1 MNPAPPP
8 TPESLERARAA
19 FLRGVAHAQASRWPD
34 AEAEFLDALQHA
46 PGRPSVLMNLGI
58 SRVHLG
64 RFPEAIAPLKAS
76 VAADPAQA
84 GVDTWAA
91 LATAQMETLAWADA
105 TDSLEHALDL
115 LAQPG
120 AASAGQIQA
129 AALPLRLQLSQ
140 CQSMLG
146 QHSRAI
152 ATLQQVIDARPTHA
166 EAWSRQGHLWRELEQ
181 LDKARHAYEQALK
194 LGADAELHRYY
205 LAALNPA
212 SEVPD
217 APRSY
222 VESLFDQYAPDF
234 EDHLVKQLG
243 YQGHRL
249 LVEGLPPSGL
259 SAPSALSSQ
268 MATLGG
274 SGPRFR
280 HALDLGCG
288 TGLCGP
294 LVRPLAAQLSGVD
307 VSAAMLEQ
315 ARSLNV
321 YDALAHAD
329 IHDYLL
335 ALPPEPQFDLVLAAD
350 VFIYVGAL
358 ERVFALLAPRL
369 YPGAWFAFTV
379 ESASTHAALAPQ
391 ADTPITQ
398 PESQPQPELQP
409 ELQLLP
415 SLRYA
420 HSLAYVDRLSKA
432 HGLVRRHT
440 AQAPLRMDQAEPLP
454 GHFVYL
460 QKAGLGHE

>member
-1 MNPAPPP
+1 MNPAP
-8 TPESLERARAA
+8 TPSPEDLERARAA
-19 FLRGVAHAQASRWPD
+19 FLQGVSHAEASRWTD
-34 AEAEFLDALQHA
+34 AEAAFLEALQHA

-64 RFPEAIAPLKAS
+64 RFADAITPLKAS
-76 VAADPAQA
+76 AKADPAQA

-105 TDSLEHALDL
+105 VDSLERALDR

-120 AASAGQIQA
+120 AATAAQVQA

-152 ATLQQVIDARPTHA
+152 ATLQQVIDVRPDHA

-181 LDKARHAYEQALK
+181 MDQARHAYEQALK
-194 LGADAELHRYY
+194 LGANAELHRYY
-205 LAALNPA
+205 LAALNPT
-212 SEVPD
+212 STVPD

-222 VESLFDQYAPDF
+222 VESLFDQYAADF

-249 LVEGLPPSGL
+249 LVEGLPADFRATVAAGAAGVAAADG
-259 SAPSALSSQ
+259 SASSA
-268 MATLGG
+268 
-274 SGPRFR
+274 GPRLR

-294 LVRPLAAQLSGVD
+294 LTRPQAAQLTGVD

-315 ARSLNV
+315 ARALNV
-321 YDALAHAD
+321 YDVLAHAD
-329 IHDYLL
+329 IHDYLA
-335 ALPPEPQFDLVLAAD
+335 ALPAEPQFDLVLAAD

-358 ERVFALLAPRL
+358 DRVFALLAPRL
-369 YPGAWFAFTV
+369 HPGAWFAFTV
-379 ESASTHAALAPQ
+379 ESAAGMGPTEP
-391 ADTPITQ
+391 DTG
-398 PESQPQPELQP
+398 P

-420 HSLAYVDRLSKA
+420 HSLAYIDRLAQA

-460 QKAGLGHE
+460 QKA

>member
-1 MNPAPPP
+1 MTAAPASP
-8 TPESLERARAA
+8 TSPANSPALSSSPDNLERARAA
-19 FLRGVAHAQASRWPD
+19 FLQGVSHAEAGRWAD
-34 AEAEFLDALQHA
+34 AEAAFLEALQHA

-64 RFPEAIAPLKAS
+64 RFADAIAPLKAS
-76 VAADPAQA
+76 AKADPAQA

-105 TDSLEHALDL
+105 ADSLEHALDV

-120 AASAGQIQA
+120 AANAAQAQA

-152 ATLQQVIDARPTHA
+152 ATLQQVIDVRPDHA
-166 EAWSRQGHLWRELEQ
+166 EAWSRQGHLWRELEN

-194 LGADAELHRYY
+194 LGADPTLHRYY

-212 SEVPD
+212 SAVPD
-217 APRSY
+217 APRAY
-222 VESLFDQYAPDF
+222 VESLFDQYAADF

-249 LVEGLPPSGL
+249 LVEGLPADVRATDAADAAVVTAAGSP
-259 SAPSALSSQ
+259 APHA
-268 MATLGG
+268 
-274 SGPRFR
+274 GPRFR

-294 LVRPLAAQLSGVD
+294 LIRPQAAQLTGVD

-315 ARSLNV
+315 ARALGV
-321 YDALAHAD
+321 YNALAHAD
-329 IHDYLL
+329 IHDYLT

-358 ERVFALLAPRL
+358 DRVFTLLAPRL
-369 YPGAWFAFTV
+369 HPGAWFAFTV
-379 ESASTHAALAPQ
+379 ETTGGGSAST
-391 ADTPITQ
+391 TG
-398 PESQPQPELQP
+398 PEA

-420 HSLAYVDRLSKA
+420 HSLAYVDRLAEA

-440 AQAPLRMDQAEPLP
+440 AQAPLRVDQAEPLP

-460 QKAGLGHE
+460 HKPA

>member
-1 MNPAPPP
+1 MHPVSPPTIPNPA
-8 TPESLERARAA
+8 SLERARAA
-19 FLRGVAHAQASRWPD
+19 FLQGVAHAEAGRWTD
-34 AEAEFLDALQHA
+34 AEAAFLEALQHA

-64 RFPEAIAPLKAS
+64 RFADAIAPLKAS
-76 VAADPAQA
+76 AAADPAQV

-105 TDSLEHALDL
+105 THSLEQALDV

-120 AASAGQIQA
+120 ATTPAQVQA

-152 ATLQQVIDARPTHA
+152 ATLQQVLDARPDHA
-166 EAWSRQGHLWRELEQ
+166 EAWSRQGHLWRELED

-212 SEVPD
+212 STVPD
-217 APRSY
+217 APRTY
-222 VESLFDQYAPDF
+222 VESLFDQYAADF

-249 LVEGLPPSGL
+249 LVEGLPGTEGAASG
-259 SAPSALSSQ
+259 SGSS
-268 MATLGG
+268 T
-274 SGPRFR
+274 GPRFR

-294 LVRPLAAQLSGVD
+294 LIRPQAAQLTGVD

-315 ARSLNV
+315 ARALRV

-329 IHDYLL
+329 IHDHLA

-369 YPGAWFAFTV
+369 RPGAWFAFTV
-379 ESASTHAALAPQ
+379 ESTAAASGATAP
-391 ADTPITQ
+391 T
-398 PESQPQPELQP
+398 P

-420 HSLAYVDRLSKA
+420 HSLAYIDRLAQA

-440 AQAPLRMDQAEPLP
+440 AQAPLRVDQAEPLP

-460 QKAGLGHE
+460 QNAA